1 MDEPSVLD
9 YLKAKLNP
17 FSKEKIVIPAVRPEP
32 QDGDRLIAEA
42 EIEPVVPVAVTQ
54 VEEATLPAPV
64 AVVKA
69 PALPW
74 PWRTAIALIAA
85 LMAQSLLEPP
95 ARHLEI
101 SLALYLLAAVLAVWA
116 FWRGELKLAQ
126 RPDESDQPMV
136 LPRMVN
142 WRLFM
147 LAGSVILL
155 LLGFAFFKD
164 NRFTT
169 WNVMLWLSSLG
180 LAIISLL
187 PRERRAVRPKIEQPT
202 EIRLNGWML
211 LIVFVLAFAAL
222 FRFIDLSGIPGEP
235 FSDHAEKLLDVGD
248 ILNGQR
254 PVFFPRNTGREA
266 FQMYLTAFIATFL
279 GTGLSFMS
287 LKIGTALCGFFT
299 LPFIYLTG
307 KEMGNRWVGLLAMLM
322 AGIAYWPNVI
332 SRIGLRFPIY
342 PLFAAPMLYF
352 LLRGLR
358 TRKIQD
364 FILSGIFLGVGLHG
378 YSPARFLPFV
388 VVAAVAIYLL
398 HRQSKGN
405 RVQAMMGLYVLAFI
419 SLIIFLPLMRY
430 WFDNPDWFSYRA
442 LTRLTESERAIPV
455 PMWQVFFSNLW
466 KAWVMFWWDN
476 GSIWVHSIPKRP
488 ALDAV
493 TGGLYFLGTVLVAA
507 RYARRR
513 HWLDLFLLVSVP
525 LLMMPSILS
534 LAFPEE
540 NPSLNRTGA
549 AIIPVF
555 IIAAIGLEGFLR
567 AINQRFKTTPLR
579 QWPTFVIG
587 LYLIML
593 MSMQNYTLV
602 FDTFKT
608 QFMNGAW
615 NTSQIGKVVYGF
627 ATSIGTY
634 DTAYVIPYTHW
645 VDTRLVGIQA
655 GFPERDYALPMEQI
669 ALTAADPRAKL
680 FIFRPDDQNTYIELL
695 RVYPNGNISQY
706 TSETAG
712 RDFMIYFVPASQ

>member
-17 FSKEKIVIPAVRPEP
+17 FHKEKIVIPSELRAEQTSLEEGEVFM
-32 QDGDRLIAEA
+32 AEA
-42 EIEPVVPVAVTQ
+42 DIEKTAPEAVIP
-54 VEEATLPAPV
+54 EE
-64 AVVKA
+64 KA

-74 PWRTAIALIAA
+74 PWRTATAVIAA
-85 LMAQSLLEPP
+85 LLAQSMFEPP

-101 SLALYLLAAVLAVWA
+101 GLALYLLAAVLAVWA
-116 FWRGELKLAQ
+116 FWQGEWKLAW
-126 RPDESDQPMV
+126 RPEDADEPMR
-136 LPRMVN
+136 LPAMAN

-147 LAGSVILL
+147 LGGSVLLL

-164 NRFTT
+164 NHFTA
-169 WNVMLWLSSLG
+169 WNVALWLSSLALG
-180 LAIISLL
+180 IISLL
-187 PRERRAVRPKIEQPT
+187 PIEKGKSRQRLDQPAD
-202 EIRLNGWML
+202 IRVSGWML
-211 LIVFVLAFAAL
+211 LVIAVLAFSAL
-222 FRFIDLSGIPGEP
+222 YRFVDLSSIPGEP
-235 FSDHAEKLLDVGD
+235 FSDHAEKLLDVSDVLG
-248 ILNGQR
+248 GAR
-254 PVFFPRNTGREA
+254 PVYFVRNTGREA
-266 FQMYLTAFIATFL
+266 FQMYLTAFVATFF

-287 LKIGTALCGFFT
+287 LKLGTALCGFLT

-307 KEMGNRWVGLLAMLM
+307 KEAGNRWVGLFAMLM
-322 AGIAYWPNVI
+322 AGVAYWPNVI
-332 SRIGLRFPIY
+332 SRVGLRFPIY

-358 TRKIQD
+358 TRKLQD

-388 VVAAVAIYLL
+388 VLAAIGIYML

-405 RVQAMMGLYVLAFI
+405 RVQTMMGLYALAFV
-419 SLIIFLPLMRY
+419 SLIVFVPLLRY

-442 LTRLTESERAIPV
+442 MTRLTDVERAIPMPV
-455 PMWQVFFSNLW
+455 WQVFFSNLW

-476 GSIWVHSIPKRP
+476 GNIWVHSIPGRP

-507 RYARRR
+507 RYVRQR

-549 AIIPVF
+549 AIVPVF

-567 AINQRFKTTPLR
+567 AINERFKATPLR
-579 QWPTFVIG
+579 KWPTFIIG
-587 LYLIML
+587 LYLVML
-593 MSMQNYTLV
+593 ISMQNYTLV
-602 FDTFKT
+602 FDTYKT
-608 QFMNGAW
+608 QFLGGAW

-627 ATSIGTY
+627 ATSIGSY
-634 DTAYVIPYTHW
+634 DTAYVIPYRHW

-655 GFPERDYALPMEQI
+655 GFSGRDYALPMEQI
-669 ALTAADPRAKL
+669 ALTTTELRPKM
-680 FIFRPDDQNTYIELL
+680 FIFRPDDQDTYVELL
-695 RVYPNGNISQY
+695 RVYPNGNVSRY
-706 TSETAG
+706 TSGFEG
-712 RDFMIYFVPASQ
+712 KDFMIYFVPASQ

>member
-17 FSKEKIVIPAVRPEP
+17 FSKEKIVIPAEKPAP
-32 QDGDRLIAEA
+32 QEGDRLIAEA
-42 EIEPVVPVAVTQ
+42 EIEQAVPIAGTQ
-54 VEEATLPAPV
+54 VEEVTLPAPV
-64 AVVKA
+64 AVVKG

-95 ARHLEI
+95 ARQLEI
-101 SLALYLLAAVLAVWA
+101 SLALYLLAAVMAVWA
-116 FWRGELKLAQ
+116 FWRGEWKLAQ
-126 RPDESDQPMV
+126 RPEESDQPMV
-136 LPRMVN
+136 LARMSS

-155 LLGFAFFKD
+155 LLGFAFFKG

-169 WNVMLWLSSLG
+169 WNVMLWWSSLA
-180 LAIISLL
+180 LAIIAVL
-187 PRERRAVRPKIEQPT
+187 PRERRVVRQKVERPI
-202 EIRLNGWML
+202 EIRLNGWTL
-211 LIVFVLAFAAL
+211 LILFVLAFAA
-222 FRFIDLSGIPGEP
+222 FYRFSDLSGIPGEP

-248 ILNGQR
+248 ILSGQR

-266 FQMYLTAFIATFL
+266 FQMYLTAFVATYL

-307 KEMGNRWVGLLAMLM
+307 KEIGNRWVGLLAMLM
-322 AGIAYWPNVI
+322 AGVAYWPNVI

-364 FILSGIFLGVGLHG
+364 FVLSGIFLGVGLHG

-388 VVAAVAIYLL
+388 VVAAIAIYLL

-419 SLIIFLPLMRY
+419 SLIIFLPLLRY
-430 WFDNPDWFSYRA
+430 WFDDPTWFSYRA
-442 LTRLTESERAIPV
+442 LTRLTENERAIPV

-567 AINQRFKTTPLR
+567 AINERFKTTPLR
-579 QWPTFVIG
+579 RWPTFIIG
-587 LYLIML
+587 LYLVML

-608 QFMNGAW
+608 QFMGGAW

-669 ALTAADPRAKL
+669 ALTAADPRPKM
-680 FIFRPDDQNTYIELL
+680 FIFRPDDQNTYNELL